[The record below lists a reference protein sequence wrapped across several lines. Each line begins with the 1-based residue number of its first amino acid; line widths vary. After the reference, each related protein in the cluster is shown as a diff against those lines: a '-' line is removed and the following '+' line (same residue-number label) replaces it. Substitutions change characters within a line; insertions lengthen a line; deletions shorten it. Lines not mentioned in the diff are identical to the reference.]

1 MKISI
6 VGIGLI
12 GGSMALD
19 LRSKG
24 HEVIGVDQS
33 KTHLEQA
40 LDFGLVNSTAT
51 LEEAVLTSNVIILAM
66 PVDQIEQVL
75 PALLDSIKWNQTVID
90 VGSTKRNICEA
101 VVSHSK
107 RGRFVAAHPL
117 SGTEFSGPKAAI
129 RELFNGKK
137 NIICQ
142 ENLCD
147 EDALETALNL
157 FGDLGMQNLFMNPE
171 DHDKHM
177 AYVSH
182 LSHISAFTLSKTV
195 LDIEKDEKQ
204 IFNLAS
210 TGFES
215 TARLAK
221 SSPDTWS
228 SIFEKNADHLSIAL
242 ASYIEHLEN
251 YKKLLDAR
259 DRQGL
264 KEKLEQSNEI
274 KRVLKGIQ
282 LNVVKLS

>member
-1 MKISI
+1 MKIAI

-19 LRSKG
+19 FKSHN
-24 HEVIGVDQS
+24 HEVFGVDQS
-33 KTHLEQA
+33 KTHSAQA
-40 LDFGLVNSTAT
+40 LDFGLVNTIST
-51 LEEAVLTSNVIILAM
+51 LRDAVNNSEVIILAM
-66 PVDQIEQVL
+66 PVDQIEKTL
-75 PALLDSIKWNQTVID
+75 PEVLDSIKWNQTVID
-90 VGSTKRNICEA
+90 VGSTKRNICASVANHE
-101 VVSHSK
+101 K

-129 RELFNGKK
+129 RELFKGKK

-147 EDALETALNL
+147 EDALETALHL
-157 FGDLGMQNLFMNPE
+157 FEELGMQNLFMDPK

-228 SIFEKNADHLSIAL
+228 SIFEKNADHLSVAL
-242 ASYIEHLEN
+242 ASYIDHLKS
-251 YKKLLDAR
+251 YQKLLDAR
-259 DRQGL
+259 DRKGL